1 MEYLCIDMIPFNKII
16 GAGFLRL
23 MQSMNPR
30 FEVASRQY
38 YSDQLDPT
46 YMKLKAALKANI
58 LWHIIVARYVIKNSN
73 FYLPAT
79 IILPVL

>member
-1 MEYLCIDMIPFNKII
+1 MTKHTLATVAMEYLCIDMIPFNKIN

-46 YMKLKAALKANI
+46 YVKLKAVLKARI
-58 LWHIIVARYVIKNSN
+58 L
-73 FYLPAT
+73 FDT
-79 IILPVL
+79 